1 MAEKKGGSNILG
13 MIFDGLKSAVTDPS
27 SVVDPQDGMF
37 TWSALFN
44 PAKREQFATTR
55 QLMQVGEQAKAMQAV
70 AQAGKSLSD
79 LFATAPTQEATWGLA
94 QSMGGS
100 ANPRYA
106 GGQKL
111 AAPQE
116 VEAGNPLVDAARR
129 ARNQELMLGRK
140 ASATLPAEAGITP
153 EVARIMQ
160 NTDIVD
166 VAKQGSQAG
175 FTRGTQYQQAALTQA
190 NQANQAALARETA
203 AINRTGE
210 FGLAK
215 QKAKMEQRIK
225 ARGERQTQKPFT
237 QASERILAFAQTP
250 EGQEAFK
257 NNPAMRA
264 ALGVAQAVT
273 GGGPMIPEVGGE
285 VLETLTSAAQK
296 GATAQGTPEQFGMST
311 ATQTDLNKRIVDT
324 QNLMQQSEVV
334 LATFKPEWA
343 TLKGRGKLLMKSASD
358 VLGGNPQELAEFRAW
373 VGGAAD
379 LYSRNKLELTGQAS
393 TAQESAEIQRIVPN
407 PESLGPQQIG
417 AALQTFAAAKR
428 RQFRF
433 LSKMQEEGRVAL
445 TEAEN
450 DFLILTTLMD
460 MEEKKLVAKTAVNQ
474 FFGKLPF
481 ERRAAVKTMMQE
493 EAGAQP

>member
-153 EVARIMQ
+153 EIARIMQ
-160 NTDIVD
+160 NPDIVD

-190 NQANQAALARETA
+190 NQANQAALTRQTQEMRQQGQVQSAKQIAKAKARIGRKGERVEGRDAVTFLKEYQKDAAYQTLPLPQKA
-203 AINRTGE
+203 AINAAIRTGGKAAQTAAE
-210 FGLAK
+210 DVAKMAGGEAGTKINIVNPGTVVNELRKEIAAGENALSGLA
-215 QKAKMEQRIK
+215 QIR
-225 ARGERQTQKPFT
+225 
-237 QASERILAFAQTP
+237 
-250 EGQEAFK
+250 
-257 NNPAMRA
+257 
-264 ALGVAQAVT
+264 
-273 GGGPMIPEVGGE
+273 
-285 VLETLTSAAQK
+285 
-296 GATAQGTPEQFGMST
+296 
-311 ATQTDLNKRIVDT
+311 
-324 QNLMQQSEVV
+324 
-334 LATFKPEWA
+334 
-343 TLKGRGKLLMKSASD
+343 
-358 VLGGNPQELAEFRAW
+358 ELAET
-373 VGGAAD
+373 D
-379 LYSRNKLELTGQAS
+379 PQAF
-393 TAQESAEIQRIVPN
+393 QNPISALSYIDRMAE
-407 PESLGPQQIG
+407 
-417 AALQTFAAAKR
+417 TFGVNVSDANER
-428 RQFRF
+428 RQAVITAAESSFNDYM
-433 LSKMQEEGRVAL
+433 LTIGGTTVA
-445 TEAEN
+445 AG
-450 DFLILTTLMD
+450 LMD
-460 MEEKKLVAKTAVNQ
+460 QLRKTWVNAGDNDVQALVKVRAAEKRIRAANTLRTKQIAGLMSEKQLEQALRDNAEEFASELEQIEDESELDVTDEMDLTDEEKA
-474 FFGKLPF
+474 
-481 ERRAAVKTMMQE
+481 EAARYGIPTE
-493 EAGAQP
+493 